1 MSALS
6 DQAKK
11 GSGYGFRA
19 QTVTL
24 RQTSPSVCM
33 WVIYMQ
39 SITVAPQ
46 YVGSNKPAER
56 RPHHE
61 HVSHSHI
68 PMHNSG
74 SPGYNLVSYETPAA
88 AAAAINIIS
97 IEKVANR

>member
-1 MSALS
+1 
-6 DQAKK
+6 
-11 GSGYGFRA
+11 
-19 QTVTL
+19 
-24 RQTSPSVCM
+24 M

-97 IEKVANR
+97 IEKVANM